1 MTRIEKQYRK
11 INDAYNQFSYA
22 VIADDTNN
30 SNRKMLKST
39 TKNLAKELKVFW
51 NILNGGGTEEWTE
64 KT

>member
-30 SNRKMLKST
+30 NNRRMLKST
-39 TKNLAKELKVFW
+39 TKNLAKELKVFL
-51 NILNGGGTEEWTE
+51 NILNEGGTEEWD
-64 KT
+64 